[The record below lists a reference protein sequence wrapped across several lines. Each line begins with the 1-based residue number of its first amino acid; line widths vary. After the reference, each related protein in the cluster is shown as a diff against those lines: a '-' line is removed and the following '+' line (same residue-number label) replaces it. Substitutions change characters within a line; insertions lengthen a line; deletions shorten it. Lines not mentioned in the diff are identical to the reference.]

1 MRQLFF
7 PLFFVATIAASETKE
22 NSAIATLVNDLAQE
36 TNKTAAAIQTAASGN
51 EIVQQLESW
60 SVFFDGWKKKAKTA
74 ERQNK
79 VKLLKAAT
87 PPPGIEKEL
96 QAFSASVQALMEALQ
111 LKMPLIKDDPQHGA
125 RIKKIVQKLKEI

>member
-7 PLFFVATIAASETKE
+7 PLFFVVTIAASETKE

-60 SVFFDGWKKKAKTA
+60 SVFFDGWKKKANSLEK
-74 ERQNK
+74 K
-79 VKLLKAAT
+79 KGFKFLKAPE
-87 PPPGIEKEL
+87 PPEELKGDVEAFMTSVNTMSQTL
-96 QAFSASVQALMEALQ
+96 QAKVELF
-111 LKMPLIKDDPQHGA
+111 KDNPKFNK
-125 RIKKIVQKLKEI
+125 RIQQVLGKLKDL